1 MIRTIGWLVVV
12 TVLGWVF
19 YPPVAYAQDDF
30 LTWHAVTGQY
40 AKPGK
45 WTLGV
50 AGELRFDDDSSHLC
64 FIRAT
69 HMARYQWRDDL
80 AFDGNVSY
88 MRQRLVF
95 GPEIDNVRAELA
107 LTPRWK
113 LGQRTQFDVR
123 NQLELWWR
131 EGDVADDVLYRV
143 YPRFVFQLGGSS
155 RARALIVGNELLF
168 AKELDG
174 LFQNRFYPIGVT
186 LAVGRGWVDVYTM
199 VFSNDLPA
207 GDWVHGFVVGQNWRF

>member
-1 MIRTIGWLVVV
+1 MIRLGLILVA
-12 TVLGWVF
+12 TVLGWVLC
-19 YPPVAYAQDDF
+19 PTVAHAQEE
-30 LTWHAVTGQY
+30 LQTWHAVTGQY

-45 WTLGV
+45 WTLSL

-64 FIRAT
+64 FMRAT
-69 HMARYQWRDDL
+69 HMARYQWRDDV

-88 MRQRLVF
+88 MRQRLLF

-113 LGQRTQFDVR
+113 LGERTHFDVR

-143 YPRFVFQLGGSS
+143 YPRFVFQLPGSGRTRS
-155 RARALIVGNELLF
+155 LVVGNELLF
-168 AKELDG
+168 AKELEG

-186 LAVGRGWVDVYTM
+186 LAVGRGWVDLYTM
-199 VFSNDLPA
+199 IFSSDLPA
-207 GDWVHGFVVGQNWRF
+207 GDWVHGVVIGQNWRF